1 MQLLID
7 TVEQLISNKKS
18 EIKYHNTEAN
28 RIRQQVNDLQTEII
42 QLQNELGHL
51 KGLFRADNE
60 KKVLSDMLRKSH

>member
-1 MQLLID
+1 MQLLIE

-60 KKVLSDMLRKSH
+60 KKVLSDILRSK